1 MYKQKEFKAFGECDI
16 MDVLL
21 IQPRL
26 SLMKKDFLKRSLD
39 QMINKLY
46 TPPLTLE
53 QLYALTPE
61 DYEVKIIDERIGDKI
76 DYNGKYDLIGITAFT
91 AYANRAY
98 EIADEFKKR
107 NKKVVLGGYHPSALP
122 DEAKKH
128 ADSVVIGEAEYIWSE
143 ILNDA
148 KSNSLKPFYTADRAV
163 DQNDM
168 PPAKRDQTG
177 GNYFIAAIQATRG
190 CPNRCEFCAI
200 SNMKYGAVVRKRP
213 VEDVVD
219 EIETIS
225 QKHLHFYDPS
235 LTSHPAYSKLL
246 FKKMRGLNKKF
257 TCNGNVGALYKDE
270 ELLKLASEAGCTKW
284 YIGFESFLQKNIS
297 QIGKKTNKVEEYRPT
312 IKKIHDY
319 GMDIHGHFVF
329 GLDNDTTNVFE
340 STLSAVNDL
349 ELTIAEF
356 HIMTPFPGTPLF
368 DRLEREG
375 RIISKDWSRYMMS
388 MVNFKPKL
396 MSEEELVNGV
406 YRLKKEF
413 YSLNNFLQTVRK
425 KEEMNLGL
433 IAHMTSTHFISK
445 LQLGYSDL

>member
-39 QMINKLY
+39 QIINKLY

-61 DYEVKIIDERIGDKI
+61 NYEVKIIDERIGDKI

-91 AYANRAY
+91 AYVNRAY

-148 KSNSLKPFYTADRAV
+148 KSNSLKPFYIADRAA

-177 GNYFIAAIQATRG
+177 GNYFIAAVQASRG
-190 CPNRCEFCAI
+190 CPNR
-200 SNMKYGAVVRKRP
+200 
-213 VEDVVD
+213 
-219 EIETIS
+219 
-225 QKHLHFYDPS
+225 
-235 LTSHPAYSKLL
+235 
-246 FKKMRGLNKKF
+246 
-257 TCNGNVGALYKDE
+257 
-270 ELLKLASEAGCTKW
+270 
-284 YIGFESFLQKNIS
+284 
-297 QIGKKTNKVEEYRPT
+297 
-312 IKKIHDY
+312 
-319 GMDIHGHFVF
+319 
-329 GLDNDTTNVFE
+329 
-340 STLSAVNDL
+340 
-349 ELTIAEF
+349 
-356 HIMTPFPGTPLF
+356 
-368 DRLEREG
+368 
-375 RIISKDWSRYMMS
+375 
-388 MVNFKPKL
+388 
-396 MSEEELVNGV
+396 
-406 YRLKKEF
+406 
-413 YSLNNFLQTVRK
+413 
-425 KEEMNLGL
+425 
-433 IAHMTSTHFISK
+433 
-445 LQLGYSDL
+445 

>member
-1 MYKQKEFKAFGECDI
+1 M
-16 MDVLL
+16 V
-21 IQPRL
+21 
-26 SLMKKDFLKRSLD
+26 
-39 QMINKLY
+39 NKLY

-148 KSNSLKPFYTADRAV
+148 KSNSLKPFYIADRAV

-177 GNYFIAAIQATRG
+177 GNYFIAAVQATRG

-225 QKHLHFYDPS
+225 QKYLHFYDPS
-235 LTSHPAYSKLL
+235 LTSHSAYSKLL

-284 YIGFESFLQKNIS
+284 YIGFESFLQKNII

-375 RIISKDWSRYMMS
+375 RIVSKDWSRYMMS

-406 YRLKKEF
+406 YWLKKEF

-433 IAHMTSTHFISK
+433 LAHMTSTHFISK